1 MFFFGPESERPVQE
15 VREPVLRPSSSH
27 RPPSPE
33 PTSLQVPR
41 KRPGENGPNGIGEL
55 TPQPAIKRSRKAA
68 SSTGAERNGA
78 RKTSAPPLTTSDAAP
93 INTDVTNGQA
103 PAVLDTRSPSP
114 TEGAEE
120 NGTIVNG
127 FRPEDRMDV
136 DTDGELPPE
145 TSIEPLPPIVNTLT
159 SGDSIGIQVAP
170 AKIAD
175 LVPSTTIIDAPND
188 RHLTQTSFSPHEQ
201 SILTSRGDYT
211 CGVWRTL
218 NSALGKPSFHELLN
232 YRDADESLV
241 TALAWEPTGSM
252 LAIATYTQGFGG
264 LHLFDGRSLDLLE
277 TLPASQR
284 AILRLQFQKAGFRLV
299 GLAPFD
305 DDSAASSILFWD
317 LSNGLSSA
325 EPFSVTVPET
335 LEDIDCALFDGNG
348 VACAVGGQ
356 AVYQCRA
363 FTELEVEQKWT
374 SIMFPGNDR
383 WAFVK
388 CSWRSP
394 NDSLLVVASSESGR
408 IWLPSKDIKKSDAH
422 QAAITGLQIRPAT
435 TAGVGQLSTSEF
447 ATSSEDGTIKVWQV
461 NQARESIDQLAK
473 LTFGR
478 PILLKTLA
486 YSPDGFCLAGAS
498 HAVVRIWNAEHGY
511 NQMAIWQGP
520 GEWKGNSLRDE
531 DLMSNGAMSS
541 INGDGNGGALDYSLS
556 WDLDSKKLAFGLG
569 SQVSLPLMPCMITDL
584 HVSDCF
590 DQLSAVRPKDVSAT
604 PDTRL

>member
-41 KRPGENGPNGIGEL
+41 KRPGEGGPNGIGEL

-93 INTDVTNGQA
+93 MNADVTNGQA
-103 PAVLDTRSPSP
+103 PAVQDARSPSP

-120 NGTIVNG
+120 NGTFVNG

-145 TSIEPLPPIVNTLT
+145 TSIEPLPPLVHTLT

-175 LVPSTTIIDAPND
+175 LLPSTTIIDAPND

-232 YRDADESLV
+232 YRDVDGSLV

-252 LAIATYTQGFGG
+252 LAIATYTQGFGE

-325 EPFSVTVPET
+325 EPLSVTVPET

-435 TAGVGQLSTSEF
+435 TAGVGQLSTSDF

-498 HAVVRIWNAEHGY
+498 HAGVRIWNAEHGY
-511 NQMAIWQGP
+511 NQMAVWQGSD
-520 GEWKGNSLRDE
+520 EWKGNSLRDE

-541 INGDGNGGALDYSLS
+541 INGDGNGGALDYSLT

-569 SQVSLPLMPCMITDL
+569 SQVSLLFVP
-584 HVSDCF
+584 
-590 DQLSAVRPKDVSAT
+590 
-604 PDTRL
+604 